1 VKGFALETFMDFL
14 RHASLL
20 DLLNLLIAIM
30 VILAGTVTLM
40 VARSRTSMYCLIAT
54 AVFPLLLGLL
64 TMYMDNRII
73 DRWAGM
79 AETLNAEVIEASR
92 REASINAGIGATAA
106 ALLVL
111 MGMIGLRSKRN
122 GKADSAPP
130 TMSSG

>member
-1 VKGFALETFMDFL
+1 MEFL

-30 VILAGTVTLM
+30 LILAGTVTLM
-40 VARSRTSMYCLIAT
+40 VARSRTTMYCLIAT

-79 AETLNAEVIEASR
+79 AETLNAEVIAASR

-122 GKADSAPP
+122 GKAGSAPP
-130 TMSSG
+130 TLSNG

>member
-1 VKGFALETFMDFL
+1 MDFL
-14 RHASLL
+14 RHATLL

-30 VILAGTVTLM
+30 LILAGTVTLM
-40 VARSRTSMYCLIAT
+40 VARSRRSMYCLIAT

-73 DRWAGM
+73 DRWVGM
-79 AETLNAEVIEASR
+79 AETLNAEVIAASR

-130 TMSSG
+130 TLSNG

>member
-1 VKGFALETFMDFL
+1 MDFL
-14 RHASLL
+14 RHATLL

-30 VILAGTVTLM
+30 LILAGTVTLM
-40 VARSRTSMYCLIAT
+40 VARSRRSMYCLIAT

-73 DRWAGM
+73 DKWVGM
-79 AETLNAEVIEASR
+79 AETLNAEVIAASR
-92 REASINAGIGATAA
+92 REASINAAIGATAA

-122 GKADSAPP
+122 GKVDSAPP
-130 TMSSG
+130 TMASG

>member
-1 VKGFALETFMDFL
+1 MEFL
-14 RHASLL
+14 RHANLL
-20 DLLNLLIAIM
+20 DLLNLLIAITL
-30 VILAGTVTLM
+30 ILAGIVTLM

-73 DRWAGM
+73 DKWVGM
-79 AETLNAEVIEASR
+79 AETLNAEVIAASR
-92 REASINAGIGATAA
+92 QEASINAAIGATAA

-122 GKADSAPP
+122 GKANSSPP
-130 TMSSG
+130 TLSKG